1 MKNNKLIIFFVA
13 FATVFFI
20 SLSTAYSHEFHH
32 SIIIEDVQRET
43 ITEINTETANG
54 VALGIAMSQLGFEWG
69 TKSFQ
74 AGIGLGSFDGQD
86 AISIGIGKRVDR
98 LLINGSIGREGS
110 KYGYGLGLRFH
121 F

>member
-1 MKNNKLIIFFVA
+1 MKKLMLFAALFFVA
-13 FATVFFI
+13 NI
-20 SLSTAYSHEFHH
+20 AYSDSYHGIVYE
-32 SIIIEDVQRET
+32 SAP
-43 ITEINTETANG
+43 TESTVINTETANG
-54 VALGIAMSQLGFEWG
+54 AALAIAMSQLGFEWG

-74 AGIGLGSFDGQD
+74 AGVGLGSFDGED

-98 LLINGSIGREGS
+98 LLINGSIGREGN

>member
-1 MKNNKLIIFFVA
+1 MKNNKFIAFFVA
-13 FATVFFI
+13 FIFFI
-20 SLSTAYSHEFHH
+20 SLSTAYSHEFH
-32 SIIIEDVQRET
+32 SIVYET
-43 ITEINTETANG
+43 APVESTTINTETANG

-74 AGIGLGSFDGQD
+74 AGIGLGSFDGED
-86 AISIGIGKRVDR
+86 AISIGVGKRVDR
-98 LLINGSIGREGS
+98 LLINGSIGREGD